1 MENDYFIN
9 RMNISH
15 YQALLRTN
23 LDDRKRATVE
33 VLLSELEAH
42 HKVQSYPAPLRPLTI
57 IF

>member
-1 MENDYFIN
+1 VENDYFIN

-23 LDDRKRATVE
+23 LDDKKRVTIKR
-33 VLLSELEAH
+33 LLTELETH
-42 HKVQSYPAPLRPLTI
+42 HSAQSYPNSLPALSI

>member
-23 LDDRKRATVE
+23 LDVSKRATVE
-33 VLLSELEAH
+33 NLLSELETHYNRQA
-42 HKVQSYPAPLRPLTI
+42 YPGSLRSLS
-57 IF
+57 FAF